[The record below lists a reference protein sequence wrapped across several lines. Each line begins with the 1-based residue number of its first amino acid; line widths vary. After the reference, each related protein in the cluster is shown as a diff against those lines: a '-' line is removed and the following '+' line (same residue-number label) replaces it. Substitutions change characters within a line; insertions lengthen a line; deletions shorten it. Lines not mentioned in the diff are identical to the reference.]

1 MKEIGNLSKTNSGQV
16 SNYATLPAASQL
28 MGTKEIAEMFGIS
41 TSAVTNYQSRYDD
54 FPKPYTVL
62 AATPVFIQQNII
74 EWAEKHSR
82 NYKAP
87 IINKAEWGT
96 AKTIA
101 YVGRP
106 RVGKSFCISV
116 FFHNAIEYRKVA
128 SKPGDDCTQCPVIH
142 YIKDGIQE
150 EFAVFHNK
158 RKDSKIQDPD
168 GMDGIQTPVTAEK
181 FSVFMSE
188 ISGYLKQKQQ
198 SNRLD
203 EKPDESEAYIE
214 IFMRPSEMAKEIMMR
229 THVSALVVIDTPG
242 VAEEYGMIP
251 IEKADLVVLVAADS
265 NRREAHKS
273 YEEIVSKMKP
283 LLSTSRFCFLYR
295 TGSDGD
301 DLEEYM
307 DCQELA
313 KEAMKS
319 FEKNFSGLKQSNIII
334 ESEMEVLQP
343 AKTVI
348 GIPNMGRL
356 KIKSAE
362 KLFVKDIVDK
372 FSKYLQMESIDFES
386 VRKEI
391 LQARNNGLSL
401 CEVESFLSELLRKWT
416 HNSIDQ
422 KDNGRCEFT
431 LESFK
436 KEKHGRVMTDDNYR
450 LLHYVN
456 IARRVQL
463 NDLYKHFAKYT
474 CDLCT
479 DAWKQVL
486 LKYVYVQIT
495 NVIKTDLGML
505 VGCHPWEAYPPVTMY
520 AIESILAD
528 KILECVENG
537 VLSIEKEI
545 DCMMSYGVS
554 SRSWNYVNINGDD
567 AANRAYVKLQLIH
580 IFKLNKIKVYNCYDM
595 VYCRYTLG
603 LQILGAY
610 EVLKNILELFNSS
623 HNVIEKME
631 NMLMS

>member
-1 MKEIGNLSKTNSGQV
+1 MKEIGNLLQTNNCQA
-16 SNYATLPAASQL
+16 SNYGTLPAPNQL
-28 MGTKEIAEMFGIS
+28 MGTKEIAEMLGIS

-62 AATPVFIQQNII
+62 AATPVFIAQNII
-74 EWAEKHSR
+74 EWAEKHCR

-87 IINKAEWGT
+87 TINKAEWGT

-116 FFHNAIEYRKVA
+116 FLQNAIEYRKVA

-168 GMDGIQTPVTAEK
+168 GMDGIQTPIIAEK

-188 ISGYLKQKQQ
+188 ISGYLKQKQL
-198 SNRLD
+198 SNGAD
-203 EKPDESEAYIE
+203 EKPDESESYIE
-214 IFMRPSEMAKEIMMR
+214 IFMRPSEMAKQIMMQ

-242 VAEEYGMIP
+242 VAEEYGMVP

-265 NRREAHKS
+265 NRREAQKS

-319 FEKNFSGLKQSNIII
+319 FEENFSGLRQSNIII

-343 AKTVI
+343 AKAVI

-362 KLFVKDIVDK
+362 KFFVKDIVDK

-401 CEVESFLSELLRKWT
+401 CEVESFLNKLLGKWT
-416 HNSIDQ
+416 YNSLNQ
-422 KDNGRCEFT
+422 EHNGRCEFT

-436 KEKHGRVMTDDNYR
+436 EEKHGRVMTDDNYR
-450 LLHYVN
+450 LLKN
-456 IARRVQL
+456 ANTARRMQL
-463 NDLYKHFAKYT
+463 NELYEHFAKYT
-474 CDLCT
+474 CDLYT
-479 DAWKQVL
+479 DAWKQVVI
-486 LKYVYVQIT
+486 KYVYAQIT
-495 NVIKTDLGML
+495 NIIKTDLGIL
-505 VGCHPWEAYPPVTMY
+505 VGYHPWEAYPPVTMY
-520 AIESILAD
+520 AIESILAE
-528 KILECVENG
+528 KILKCIQNG
-537 VLSIEKEI
+537 VISLSAAIN
-545 DCMMSYGVS
+545 CMMSYGVS
-554 SRSWNYVNINGDD
+554 SLSWNYVNVNRNDV
-567 AANRAYVKLQLIH
+567 ANRAYVKLQLIY
-580 IFKLNKIKVYNCYDM
+580 IFKLNQIKAYSCYDM
-595 VYCRYTLG
+595 VYYRYTLG
-603 LQILGAY
+603 LQILGEY
-610 EVLKNILELFNSS
+610 EVFKNILSLFDSS
-623 HNVIEKME
+623 LNVIEEME
-631 NMLMS
+631 NALMR